1 MDVMTLREFTD
12 RYGQSQ
18 AGSALGTTQMA
29 VSKALA
35 SGRNISIKISESG
48 DVEAFEIRPFPSTKR
63 AKKNSSKNYPTP
75 FKTHKTRHDMPQTG
89 GSMSVELQSF
99 LVGFFSSL
107 FGGLSV
113 ALPTMILSWLDYRVA
128 RRELLELDL
137 GRKSR
142 HR

>member
-1 MDVMTLREFTD
+1 MSPTDSTINYITFSTKLTGRSMDVMTLREFTD

-63 AKKNSSKNYPTP
+63 AKKKLKQKLPDTFQN
-75 FKTHKTRHDMPQTG
+75 PQN
-89 GSMSVELQSF
+89 E
-99 LVGFFSSL
+99 
-107 FGGLSV
+107 
-113 ALPTMILSWLDYRVA
+113 A
-128 RRELLELDL
+128 
-137 GRKSR
+137 
-142 HR
+142 